1 MKFKLLP
8 KLSTYCQKTGRG
20 GDTKPLEKKRKYI
33 TGDAFLN
40 HKVVRKEI
48 EWGMG
53 KNEDPWDAGGNTK
66 VGKLEMLQ
74 GIDRSRYSLLL
85 NLAAKNS
92 ECKN

>member
-8 KLSTYCQKTGRG
+8 KLSTYCQKTGG
-20 GDTKPLEKKRKYI
+20 GRDTKHGEKRKYI

-40 HKVVRKEI
+40 HRVIRKEI

-53 KNEDPWDAGGNTK
+53 KNEGPWNAGGNTK
-66 VGKLEMLQ
+66 MGNLEMLQ
-74 GIDRSRYSLLL
+74 GIDRSSYSLVL
-85 NLAAKNS
+85 NLAAKNN